1 MKPDLKTMTQT
12 EIIDAISAAF
22 KNLCELDGGK
32 YVYWLDKMYS
42 FSPEGEETF
51 IFEEWNETNLK
62 LMETDV
68 EILTRELD
76 ESV

>member
-1 MKPDLKTMTQT
+1 MTQT
-12 EIIDAISAAF
+12 ELFNAITAAF
-22 KNLCELDGGK
+22 FNLCQLDGGK

-76 ESV
+76 EAV